1 MCGIAGIVGPAPR
14 MSIRMMCDAIGHR
27 GPDGSDIFQNDETH
41 LAMTR
46 LSIVGGDAPIILG
59 DDLRIVFNGEIYNHR
74 ELRRALERDGYVFQT
89 RTDTEVVL
97 QLYKRD
103 GLECFRQ
110 LEGMFALAIYDGDTV
125 ILARDRLGIKP
136 LYIAR
141 TPGGLVFASEVKAI
155 LQSGL
160 IEPELDTVAMADQ
173 FVLRMMTGH
182 RTYLKG
188 ISLFPEG
195 NFQAFNT
202 TDASTV
208 DGPQP
213 YYARATERPKRSF
226 KAAIELVVH
235 KLDAAVTTHMSADT
249 EIGVTLSGGLDST
262 LLAALAQRHASGS
275 LKTFAVADNADN
287 PDLIEARKIA
297 QSLGTDHREKIINFK
312 SYLSAVPDLIATEEC
327 PPSLFGLPLLMLSR
341 LASGSVK
348 ACLHG
353 EGADEVF
360 GGYSE
365 YVDRHIRLAGYR
377 ERLEKA
383 RNLDLP
389 VSVEAL
395 KTIRRQTPTQPI
407 NEYLENIFDLNL
419 RDQLQQRHLLP
430 VDKCGMAFGLEYRVP
445 YLDDSFFAE
454 ASTLPLDHSVR
465 YELGVGKRI
474 LKHAFLEVL
483 GPKFLDTVLRA
494 KVGGPSAGTRSLHQF
509 NLICG
514 EVLPNRFP
522 RHQEHA
528 HQFFHPR
535 DALMFDMFHD
545 QFIKHKGN
553 ASEHKPVLEYLL
565 ELSKDRF
572 SRVQLSEMAASNC

>member
-1 MCGIAGIVGPAPR
+1 MCGIAGILGTASQ

-27 GPDGSDIFQNDETH
+27 GPDGSDIFRHSETH

-46 LSIVGGDAPIILG
+46 LSIVGGNAPIILG
-59 DDLRIVFNGEIYNHR
+59 DDLRIVFNGEIYNHK
-74 ELRRALERDGYVFQT
+74 ELRRALESDGYVFKT
-89 RTDTEVVL
+89 KTDTEVVL
-97 QLYKRD
+97 QLYRRD
-103 GLECFRQ
+103 GLECFQQ
-110 LEGMFALAIYDGDTV
+110 LEGMFALAIFDADTV

-136 LYIAR
+136 LYISR
-141 TPGGLVFASEVKAI
+141 TTGGLVFASEIKAI

-160 IEPELDTVAMADQ
+160 IEPELDNVAMADQ

-182 RTYLKG
+182 RTYIKG

-195 NFQAFNT
+195 NFQTFNT
-202 TDASTV
+202 TDASSV

-213 YYARATERPKRSF
+213 YYMRTIERPERSF
-226 KAAIELVVH
+226 KAAVDLVVH
-235 KLDAAVTTHMSADT
+235 RLDAVVTTHMSADT

-262 LLAALAQRHASGS
+262 LLAALARRHTSGP
-275 LKTFAVADNADN
+275 LKTFAVADIAEN

-297 QSLGTDHREKIINFK
+297 QCLGTDHREQIIDFE
-312 SYLSAVPDLIATEEC
+312 SYLSAVPDLVATEES

-341 LASGSVK
+341 LASGNVK

-365 YVDRHIRLAGYR
+365 YLDRHIRLAGYR
-377 ERLEKA
+377 ERLERA
-383 RNLDLP
+383 RKLDLP

-395 KTIRRQTPTQPI
+395 NAIHRQTPTQPI
-407 NEYLENIFDLNL
+407 NEYLKNIFDLNL

-430 VDKCGMAFGLEYRVP
+430 VDKCGMACGLEYRVP
-445 YLDDSFFAE
+445 YLDDTFFAE

-465 YELGVGKRI
+465 YDLSIGKRV

-494 KVGGPSAGTRSLHQF
+494 KVGGPSAGTQSLRQF
-509 NLICG
+509 NQICG
-514 EVLPNRFP
+514 NVLPNQFP

-545 QFIKHKGN
+545 QFIKYKGN
-553 ASEHKPVLEYLL
+553 ASERKPVLEYLL
-565 ELSKDRF
+565 ELSVDRF
-572 SRVQLSEMAASNC
+572 SRVQLSEMAASNW